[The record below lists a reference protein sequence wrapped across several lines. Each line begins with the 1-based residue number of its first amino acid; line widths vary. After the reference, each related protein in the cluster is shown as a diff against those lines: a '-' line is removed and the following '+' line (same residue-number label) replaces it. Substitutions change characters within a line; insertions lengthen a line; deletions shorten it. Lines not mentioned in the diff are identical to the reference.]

1 MGGNHFRETE
11 QEYKDRQRGPS
22 GRKLRDRGEMIR
34 VRRGLQHCC
43 KRDVMHM
50 CTECDSPDKQKLCSF
65 HIPTS
70 AASRCMELR
79 WDVYCTSQTLHQY
92 MEGGISDGMAKERVK
107 NEKTRIS
114 KHESRLQG
122 YHIIFPLEGE
132 ETKEDLQHIWN
143 QLAHLGIGTPEFW
156 MDADG
161 KDAGPHFSITVDD
174 VKNGTWVPKRKEL
187 IKDILR
193 YFEIRTKFNC

>member
-1 MGGNHFRETE
+1 MAWPKKELKMRKPESLNMRAD
-11 QEYKDRQRGPS
+11 YKG
-22 GRKLRDRGEMIR
+22 
-34 VRRGLQHCC
+34 
-43 KRDVMHM
+43 
-50 CTECDSPDKQKLCSF
+50 
-65 HIPTS
+65 
-70 AASRCMELR
+70 
-79 WDVYCTSQTLHQY
+79 
-92 MEGGISDGMAKERVK
+92 
-107 NEKTRIS
+107 
-114 KHESRLQG
+114 
-122 YHIIFPLEGE
+122 IFPLEGE